1 MENENKLDTGMRDSK
16 LRNQRGYP
24 PYPDVINSIKTTSSE
39 RFIIYILYS
48 IGFYFVFLDIYIPR
62 FSIWELVSI
71 LVDNFS

>member
-39 RFIIYILYS
+39 RFIIYTLYS
-48 IGFYFVFLDIYIPR
+48 IGFHYAFLYIFIPC
-62 FSIWELVSI
+62 FSMRACICISG
-71 LVDNFS
+71 

>member
-1 MENENKLDTGMRDSK
+1 MENENKLDTGMCDSK
-16 LRNQRGYP
+16 LRNRRGYP

-62 FSIWELVSI
+62 FSMRACIYISG
-71 LVDNFS
+71 